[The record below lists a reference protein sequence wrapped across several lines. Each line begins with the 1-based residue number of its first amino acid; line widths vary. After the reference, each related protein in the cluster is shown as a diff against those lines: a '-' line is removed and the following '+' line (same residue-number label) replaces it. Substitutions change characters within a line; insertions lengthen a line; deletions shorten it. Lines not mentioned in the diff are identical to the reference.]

1 MTVSISR
8 MDIRYYLS
16 TIASADNAGNRGQ
29 LTGYYTASG
38 DPKGRW
44 YGSGLQALNLTQES
58 YVSEYAAIAIYEE
71 ARNPNNG
78 KQLGK
83 APIKETAAPEGA
95 KTAAGRGTSKKRK
108 PVAGFDLTFSTP
120 KSVSVLWAIADNS
133 TQARI
138 HAAHQEA
145 VRKTLTWAEQNVIQ
159 TRAGDGGVVR
169 VAANGIIA
177 SLFDHFDS
185 RAGDP
190 QLHTHAVIA
199 NRVQRASDG
208 AWVTLDSYGLHKA
221 VVTIS
226 EMYNNVLFDELAQ
239 RVQAEAEQ
247 RDPLMKVLKD
257 MDVPERNRRMEL
269 AGVPDE
275 LIAEFSQRT
284 LSIEAIKDDLVREWE
299 LTNGKKAPEELVLKF
314 REKATLKSREDKPAT
329 KLPLSERMAQWHTRT
344 IRNGYLPTDIINEA
358 AGRNITHYNRAD
370 FTDKAI
376 TEIANEILARTVPK
390 HPTFT
395 RYNLLASAHRLTA
408 NLRFNSL
415 EERDQF
421 ANELT
426 DRALT
431 ATIEL
436 TPDRYDL
443 PELTQEGLALRGT
456 SVFDRAEE
464 KQYTTAEVLSQE
476 ADLMAG
482 VTAHTTPTYAKDSD
496 QAMADLKTHT
506 SDDGHHL
513 APDQLMAAHAVIT
526 SDKSISAI
534 IGPAGTGK
542 TSTLAGLRTAWEAQH
557 GKDSIIGLAPSAAAA
572 SVLGKE
578 LGISTENTAK
588 WIYESVGEGAMRRAE
603 QYASLKNKIA
613 SLEQNLA
620 HNPKHTPTLTALDS
634 ARTKLTTLIGTQS
647 KFNIKPG
654 QLLIVDEASMSSTED
669 LYKLHQQVKAVGAKM
684 LLVGDPRQLDAVD
697 AGGILGWIENKNHAQ
712 HLTSVWRF
720 KADWEKEASL
730 QLRLGDTDVLKKYL
744 DNDRITTADN
754 ALDSAYKAWLIDRD
768 LGKTSV
774 LIAGSNASVLELNNR
789 AQADLMES
797 GKLDSTTPITIS
809 TGTAYPGD
817 TVLAR
822 LNNRHLTD
830 ENGDFI
836 KNGTRLIITSAT
848 ASSINAVREDTGAPI
863 SIPKAYAETSIEL
876 GYACTIHRSQ
886 GLTVDT
892 CHVAISTEYNR
903 EQLYV
908 AMTRGKQK
916 NQMHVE
922 KPDPEQEDG
931 PDQWGIMRRIEP
943 EEVLELLSGIIHKS
957 DVDKTAHEVRDAEH
971 GWANDLGRALSEL
984 DYLADLSA
992 TRRVHSWLTATGRSP
1007 EDYVQTPDYKALVL
1021 AAKESTIDLTDL
1033 PTEVETVQAAT
1044 DYLKAHHE
1052 THPLELIPTLRF
1064 ASADETV
1071 AEQAITSRISQRV
1084 DTILHTHQEEPW
1096 ATQLRREHPLDYQVH
1111 KQVVL
1116 WRAISKQEDAT
1127 TYLGQKPR
1135 ESSLRLSNYYK
1146 RINEVIT
1153 NLSEQ
1158 HSEQVL
1164 WNPEV
1169 DTLGLTEEDWE
1180 FLDMFEQAEN
1190 DPSVAEFERI
1200 MQTLDAEA
1208 SPSGPDL
1215 P

>member
-16 TIASADNAGNRGQ
+16 TIASSDGAQGRGQ

-38 DPKGRW
+38 DPKGHW
-44 YGSGLQALNLTQES
+44 YGKGLDALGLKSES

-71 ARNPNNG
+71 AKNPNNG
-78 KQLGK
+78 KRLGK
-83 APIKETAAPEGA
+83 APIKETEAPEGA
-95 KTAAGRGTSKKRK
+95 KTASGRPTSKKRK
-108 PVAGFDLTFSTP
+108 PVAGFDLTFSAP
-120 KSVSVLWAIADNS
+120 KSVSVLWAVADNS

-138 HAAHQEA
+138 HSAHQEA
-145 VRKTLTWAEQNVIQ
+145 VRKTLSWAEENIIQ

-226 EMYNNVLFDELAQ
+226 EMYNNVLFDELAH

-247 RDPLMKVLKD
+247 RDPLMQVLKD
-257 MDVPERNRRMEL
+257 LEVPERNRRMEL

-284 LSIEAIKDDLVREWE
+284 MTIEYRTDEMVAEWV
-299 LTNGKKAPEELVLKF
+299 LAHGSRPTEEQVLEF
-314 REKATLKSREDKPAT
+314 RRKATLETRQDKPAL

-344 IRNGYLPTDIINEA
+344 IRNGFLPSDIITEA
-358 AGRNITHYNRAD
+358 TGRIITHYNRAD
-370 FTDKAI
+370 FTDEAI
-376 TEIANEILARTVPK
+376 TEIANEVLARTVPK

-408 NLRFNSL
+408 DIRFTSI
-415 EERDQF
+415 EEREQF

-431 ATIEL
+431 ATVEL
-436 TPDRYDL
+436 TPDRYNL
-443 PELTQEGLALRGT
+443 PALTQEGLTLRGT
-456 SVFDRAEE
+456 SVFDREEE
-464 KQYTTAEVLSQE
+464 KQYTTAEVLNQE
-476 ADLMAG
+476 ADLMDG
-482 VTAHTTPTYAKDSD
+482 VTTHTTTAHIHDAD
-496 QAMADLKTHT
+496 RALEDLKQHT
-506 SDDGHHL
+506 SEDGHHL

-526 SDKSISAI
+526 SNKSISAI

-542 TSTLAGLRTAWEAQH
+542 TSTLAGLRAAWEAQN
-557 GKDSIIGLAPSAAAA
+557 GQDTIIGLAPSAAAA

-603 QYASLKNKIA
+603 QYSKLKKRIAQLEQRLAENPKNKHA
-613 SLEQNLA
+613 
-620 HNPKHTPTLTALDS
+620 LTALDS
-634 ARTKLTTLIGTQS
+634 AQTKLTTLIGAQS

-669 LYKLHQQVKAVGAKM
+669 LYKLHQQVKSVGAKM

-697 AGGILGWIENKNHAQ
+697 AGGILGWIENKKHAQ

-720 KADWEKEASL
+720 KASWEKAASL
-730 QLRLGDTDVLKKYL
+730 KLRDGDTDVLSEYL
-744 DNDRITTADN
+744 DNGRITIADN
-754 ALDSAYKAWLIDRD
+754 ALDSAYQAWRMDKD

-789 AQADLMES
+789 AQEDLIS
-797 GKLDSTTPITIS
+797 VGALDTSKPAKIR

-817 TVLAR
+817 TILAR
-822 LNNRHLTD
+822 LNDRQLVDDT
-830 ENGDFI
+830 GDFI
-836 KNGTRLIITSAT
+836 KNGTRLIIRDVDHTS
-848 ASSINAVREDTGAPI
+848 IQAVREDTGASI
-863 SIPKAYAETSIEL
+863 SLPRTYAEQSVEL

-892 CHVAISTEYNR
+892 CHVSISTEYNR

-908 AMTRGKQK
+908 ALTRGKQN
-916 NQMHVE
+916 NQIHIE
-922 KPDPEQEDG
+922 EPDQDPEDS
-931 PDQWGIMRRIEP
+931 PDNWGIMRRIGP
-943 EEVLELLSGIIHKS
+943 EKALEVLAGILHKS
-957 DVDKTAHEVRDAEH
+957 DVDKTAHEVRDSEH
-971 GWANDLGRALSEL
+971 GWANDLGRALAEQ

-992 TRRVHSWLTATGRSP
+992 TRRVHSWLTATGHAVD
-1007 EDYVQTPDYKALVL
+1007 DYVQSPDYKALVL

-1033 PTEVETVQAAT
+1033 PESITTLPAAT
-1044 DYLKAHHE
+1044 DYLKAHLE
-1052 THPLELIPTLRF
+1052 SSPTELIPPLRF
-1064 ASADETV
+1064 ASADEAT
-1071 AEQAITSRISQRV
+1071 AEEAITERIDRRV
-1084 DTILHTHQEEPW
+1084 NTILHTHQETPW
-1096 ATQLRREHPLDYQVH
+1096 ATELRRQYPLDYQAH

-1116 WRAISKQEDAT
+1116 WRALSKQEDAAT
-1127 TYLGQKPR
+1127 PLGVTPR
-1135 ESSLRLSNYYK
+1135 ESSRRLSTYYQ
-1146 RINEVIT
+1146 RLT
-1153 NLSEQ
+1153 NILANQTSQEL
-1158 HSEQVL
+1158 L
-1164 WNPEV
+1164 WNPDEE
-1169 DTLGLTEEDWE
+1169 GLELTDELRE
-1180 FLDMFEQAEN
+1180 FVEAFNELEN
-1190 DPSVAEFERI
+1190 DPLFSDYEFTFDE
-1200 MQTLDAEA
+1200 LELEA
-1208 SPSGPDL
+1208 TAQGPDL
-1215 P
+1215 D